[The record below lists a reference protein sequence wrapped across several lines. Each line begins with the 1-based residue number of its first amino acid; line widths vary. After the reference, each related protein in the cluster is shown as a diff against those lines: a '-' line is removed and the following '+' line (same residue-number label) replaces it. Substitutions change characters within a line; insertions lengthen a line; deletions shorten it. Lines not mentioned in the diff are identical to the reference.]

1 MMNTYTP
8 KPFETSFCA
17 LPILGSDTDAD
28 SDATPCGLPP
38 SMAPDLQAPESRV
51 LSLSEHIATI
61 PYARQQKPYYTN
73 RTDQPA
79 YSRYEALPSQNIA
92 YRFASQL
99 VLRIASTKH
108 MPELSGGLASGN
120 FFADV
125 VSDQNDALALTQPE
139 LDVLCLF
146 MKGAEAN
153 VTPGLT
159 PLQKVSDL
167 LQQPYYQAMP
177 KEVKIFLEAAFASCF
192 NFDAN
197 FNASYFIGASEGHAW
212 QNYASFIDQVRAICK
227 RNQFRKELFDR
238 NFKLPAKRFDSVKR
252 LVDRLFSRY
261 SRVLVVR
268 VDLKYKPENTDGVM
282 FEVHNR
288 HIKRLLLQASVK
300 TGVFKNCI
308 GTLLRMEETPQAGL
322 HSHAAFFFDGNHSQN
337 DVGLGA
343 AICNLWESDITKGLG
358 LGWNVNSH
366 WRSEIDKG
374 NKQQSDFA
382 VGMVH
387 ANDPERVEKMVAA
400 LGYLCHAGQDV
411 INKDQ
416 PRAHTF
422 WVRD

>member
-1 MMNTYTP
+1 MKRITSTP
-8 KPFETSFCA
+8 IETSLCA
-17 LPILGSDTDAD
+17 LPFVGSHTVTD
-28 SDATPCGLPP
+28 SDAIPCALLP
-38 SMAPDLQAPESRV
+38 SMAHDLQAPESRV
-51 LSLSEHIATI
+51 LSLSERIDAI
-61 PYARQQKPYYTN
+61 PYARQQKPYY
-73 RTDQPA
+73 RYRMDQPA

-92 YRFASQL
+92 YRYASQL

-108 MPELSGGLASGN
+108 MPALSEGFASVN
-120 FFADV
+120 FSDEIMADQT
-125 VSDQNDALALTQPE
+125 DTLALTQPE
-139 LDVLCLF
+139 LDVLGLF

-159 PLQKVSDL
+159 PLQKVVDL
-167 LQQPYYQAMP
+167 LQQSYYQAMP
-177 KEVKIFLEAAFASCF
+177 KEVRIFLEAAFASSF
-192 NFDAN
+192 SFDAKLT
-197 FNASYFIGASEGHAW
+197 ASYSSPHLGGETW
-212 QNYASFIDQVRAICK
+212 QRYACFIDKVRAICK

-252 LVDRLFSRY
+252 LVDRLYSRY

-268 VDLKYKPENTDGVM
+268 IDLKYKPENTDGVM

-288 HIKRLLLQASVK
+288 HIKRLLLQASLK
-300 TGVFKNCI
+300 KGVFKNCI
-308 GTLLRMEETPQAGL
+308 GTLLRMEEAPQAGL

-343 AICNLWESDITKGLG
+343 AICNLWEHDITKGLG

-374 NKQQSDFA
+374 NKHQSDFA

-387 ANDPERVEKMVAA
+387 ASDHDKVEKMIAA

-416 PRAHTF
+416 PRAHAF